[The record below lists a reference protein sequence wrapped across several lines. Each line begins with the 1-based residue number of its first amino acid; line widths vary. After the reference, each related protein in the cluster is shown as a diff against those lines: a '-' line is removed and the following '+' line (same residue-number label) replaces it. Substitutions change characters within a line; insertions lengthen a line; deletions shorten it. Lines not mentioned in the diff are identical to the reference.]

1 MTKSISPL
9 RQRMIDDMAF
19 RNMSPSTQKVYALVV
34 RDRRSCMTLRLRSS
48 WDLCSLTF
56 AVVSVAGSEKQMEFT
71 ARLLGIAMVAGSL
84 LVFAFL
90 CPRGGRV
97 NPILRADFTEQI
109 LLMILIAVVF
119 SGALMALAGAP
130 VGMPQTT
137 VR

>member
-1 MTKSISPL
+1 
-9 RQRMIDDMAF
+9 
-19 RNMSPSTQKVYALVV
+19 
-34 RDRRSCMTLRLRSS
+34 
-48 WDLCSLTF
+48 
-56 AVVSVAGSEKQMEFT
+56 MEFT

-84 LVFAFL
+84 LVFAIL

-119 SGALMALAGAP
+119 SGTLMALAGAP